1 MLQELF
7 RIPGLDLPIYGYG
20 FMLVVGFLLAAHF
33 AKYLANRHGLDGE
46 VFVNAA
52 LLALF
57 TGILGAR
64 LSHVL
69 ENLPQYTD
77 PQKSAWQNLVSMVN
91 LRQGGLTFY
100 GGLLLAFPTLLFY
113 AMKKRVP
120 LRLGMDIAA
129 PCVMIGLAFGRVGCF
144 LNGCCFGATC
154 DVPWAITYPYQSLP
168 YDDHYDHGLVEPP
181 PALKVSTATG
191 ERLATMAEVAA
202 DPSLRALARIER
214 SAAVHPT
221 QLYSSFNALLIG
233 AICYAYFTLPHSVG
247 RVFALM
253 LILKGISRFLLE
265 MIRTEPP
272 VKPEWF
278 GPMTLSMVISVGLVV
293 LGTAMWFA
301 FGRRLGRAEAA
312 MAAMA

>member
-20 FMLVVGFLLAAHF
+20 FMLVVGFLLAAHV

-46 VFVNAA
+46 VFINAA

-57 TGILGAR
+57 TGIVGAR

-69 ENLPQYTD
+69 ENLSDYTN
-77 PQKSAWQNLVSMVN
+77 PEKSAWQNFVSMVN

-113 AMKKRVP
+113 AIRKRVP

-129 PCVMIGLAFGRVGCF
+129 PCIMIGLAFGRIGCF

-154 DVPWAITYPYQSLP
+154 ELPWAITYPYQSLP
-168 YDDHYDHGLVEPP
+168 YDDHYHHGLVDPP
-181 PALKVSTATG
+181 DALTVSTATG
-191 ERLATMAEVAA
+191 ERLATVAEVAE
-202 DPSLRALARIER
+202 DPALRALARTER

-221 QLYSSFNALLIG
+221 QIYSTFNALLIG
-233 AICYAYFTLPHSVG
+233 GICYAYLTLPHAVG

-253 LILKGISRFLLE
+253 LILKGVTRFLLE

-278 GPMTLSMVISVGLVV
+278 GPMSISMVISVGLVV
-293 LGTAMWFA
+293 LGTAMWLA
-301 FGRRLGRAEAA
+301 FGRRSAHSTAA
-312 MAAMA
+312 VT